1 LSNDRIR
8 PGMQGIS
15 YHILKQ
21 VVDVIK
27 SLPNNL
33 LSKNKVCLNINVSLL
48 LKKTDSTIV
57 NGNIILN
64 IQ

>member
-1 LSNDRIR
+1 
-8 PGMQGIS
+8 MQGIS

-33 LSKNKVCLNINVSLL
+33 LSKTKVCRKHKCKPTSQEDRLNNSKWKHNTKYTVLRASH
-48 LKKTDSTIV
+48 
-57 NGNIILN
+57 
-64 IQ
+64 